1 MDPLTGKTVCILVD
15 NLYNDFEFWIPYYRM
30 KEAGA
35 EVVVAGPK
43 AGGTYTGK
51 AGLEAKAD
59 KAFGQV
65 DAASLDGLII
75 PGGYAPDIIRRDVD
89 ALALVR
95 AVDEAGKTL
104 AFICHA
110 GWVPISAGV
119 VKGRTLTSYFAIKDD
134 LVNAGADWV
143 DAEVVEDGN
152 FVTSR
157 TPDDLPAFNK
167 AVIAN
172 IAG

>member
-1 MDPLTGKTVCILVD
+1 M
-15 NLYNDFEFWIPYYRM
+15 
-30 KEAGA
+30 
-35 EVVVAGPK
+35 
-43 AGGTYTGK
+43 
-51 AGLEAKAD
+51 
-59 KAFGQV
+59 
-65 DAASLDGLII
+65 
-75 PGGYAPDIIRRDVD
+75 
-89 ALALVR
+89 
-95 AVDEAGKTL
+95 

-134 LVNAGADWV
+134 LVNAGADWR

-157 TPDDLPAFNK
+157 TPADLPAFNK

>member
-1 MDPLTGKTVCILVD
+1 MDPLKGKTVCILVAD
-15 NLYNDFEFWIPYYRM
+15 LYNDFEFWIPYYRM

-35 EVVVAGPK
+35 EVVVAGPQ
-43 AGGTYTGK
+43 AGATYK
-51 AGLEAKAD
+51 SKVGLASKAD

-75 PGGYAPDIIRRDVD
+75 PGGYAPDFMRRDPD
-89 ALALVR
+89 CLALVR

-134 LVNAGADWV
+134 LVNAGANWT

-152 FVTSR
+152 MVTSR
-157 TPDDLPAFNK
+157 MPDDLPAFNK
-167 AVIAN
+167 AIIN
-172 IAG
+172 NMAG